1 MAKFCDSEVLKQDI
15 TEVEGVTKCHH
26 FISAINTFLL
36 LCDLGDAVAT
46 WREKNLTPQRTML
59 TKLLCQWSTSGVTP
73 NNTAYI

>member
-46 WREKNLTPQRTML
+46 WREKKSNSPKNNVNKITLSVVNLRCYP
-59 TKLLCQWSTSGVTP
+59 
-73 NNTAYI
+73 